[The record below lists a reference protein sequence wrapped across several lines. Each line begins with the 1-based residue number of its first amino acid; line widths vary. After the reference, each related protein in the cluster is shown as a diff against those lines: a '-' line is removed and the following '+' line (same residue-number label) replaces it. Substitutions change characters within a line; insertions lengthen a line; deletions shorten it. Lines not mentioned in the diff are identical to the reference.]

1 MTSPLDVSAFIKAK
15 SDQLNADDLV
25 GGDITVQ
32 IREVRKTGGEQPI
45 SIVIDGG
52 HMPVKPSKTMLRVLC
67 AAWGTDASKWA
78 GRWMR
83 LYRDSSVKWAGAAV
97 GGIRV
102 RALSHITEP
111 MTLSLAEAKG
121 KKKAER
127 VDVLRPDDCRT
138 SGAASAS
145 LDGLL
150 SDAGLTLDDVDRW
163 RTSEGKGPVADLT
176 GEQRAALAAWLA
188 GNPARLDA
196 VRNAGARGAE
206 E

>member
-1 MTSPLDVSAFIKAK
+1 MTSLDMSPFIKAK

-25 GGDITVQ
+25 GGEITVQ
-32 IREVRKTGGEQPI
+32 IREVRRTGSAEQPI
-45 SIVIDGG
+45 AIVIDGG

-67 AAWGTDASKWA
+67 AAWGTDGSKWS

-102 RALSHITEP
+102 RALSHIAEP

-121 KKKAER
+121 KKKVER
-127 VDVLRPDDCRT
+127 VDVLREADCRQN
-138 SGAASAS
+138 GAATAS

-163 RTSEGKGPVADLT
+163 RAANGKGPVADLSD
-176 GEQRAALAAWLA
+176 GERATFAAWLA
-188 GNPARLDA
+188 GNPARIDA
-196 VRNAGARGAE
+196 IRNAGNKAVE

>member
-52 HMPVKPSKTMLRVLC
+52 HMPFRPSKTALRVLC
-67 AAWGTDASKWA
+67 AAWGTDGSKWA

-97 GGIRV
+97 GGIRI
-102 RALSHITEP
+102 RALSHIAEP

-127 VDVLRPDDCRT
+127 VDVLRPEDCRNAGT
-138 SGAASAS
+138 STAS

-150 SDAGLTLDDVDRW
+150 ADAGLSIADVDRW
-163 RTSEGKGPVADLT
+163 RASEGKGPVADLT
-176 GEQRAALAAWLA
+176 SEQRAALAAWLA

-196 VRNAGARGAE
+196 VRNAGSKAVE